1 MNVIENV
8 VINLIFILFPL
19 MIYFIY
25 CCYTSLNK
33 NKYVNIVLLFSLFSS
48 MYLFLKYGNSVN
60 DSKILL
66 FSNIPIVIAYIKKE
80 YKVGI
85 LLSLFLII
93 YCYYV
98 FNISILF
105 MTIKFILYYI
115 CYFFFN
121 KSKLNVSDFISVIAV
136 VQAFFLSFEVFY
148 AETLYLY
155 NIMEIFLLVGIFYV
169 ITFFVLF
176 MFSFIDKLVSVF
188 YQIKELEKEKELKNA
203 LFKLTHEIKNPLAV
217 CKGYL
222 DMLNINDK
230 KNSEK
235 YINILRQEID
245 RSLNIMNDF
254 LDYNRIKINKEL
266 IDINYLL
273 EDVYNSFKI
282 LNNSKNIKLKYRV
295 IDDEIYV
302 NGDYDRLKQVMLNLI
317 KNSMEAIAESG
328 NINISLDVDNNKC
341 IINIIDDGEGMSDD
355 TLNNIKN
362 LFYTTKSFGSG
373 IGVSLSNEIIKAHG
387 GELNYY
393 SKLGNGT
400 RVEVILP
407 KEKEIY

>member
-48 MYLFLKYGNSVN
+48 MYLFLKYGYSVN